1 MVSLVGAAA
10 MPVDDSRAVPAC
22 VEPDAN
28 AQLMNLYT
36 PETPP
41 RRMPPMLPSFDPLPG
56 VIARTPGAALPEPHF
71 PMKSLSPAV
80 LAEPDLSDL
89 CRAAAPRPAQA
100 ACVVWLTGLSGAGK
114 STLAEGLRAR
124 LVRCGVAVAVLDGD
138 TVRQGLSQGLGF
150 SEQDRRENVR
160 RIAEV
165 ARLLSAQGVLVVVAA
180 IAPRRA
186 QRALAR
192 QIVGPAYREV
202 HVDAPV
208 GLCEHRDV
216 KGLYARVRRGELTQF
231 TGVSDDYEMPTT
243 PDLRI
248 DTAALGIAE
257 AVQQL
262 TVALVGRWMAAGWTA
277 TPGAEPA

>member
-1 MVSLVGAAA
+1 
-10 MPVDDSRAVPAC
+10 
-22 VEPDAN
+22 
-28 AQLMNLYT
+28 
-36 PETPP
+36 
-41 RRMPPMLPSFDPLPG
+41 
-56 VIARTPGAALPEPHF
+56 
-71 PMKSLSPAV
+71 MKSLSPAV
-80 LAEPDLSDL
+80 LAGPDLSDL
-89 CRAAAPRPAQA
+89 RRAAAPRPAQA

-124 LVRCGVAVAVLDGD
+124 LLRCGVPVAVLDGD
-138 TVRQGLSQGLGF
+138 TVRQGLSRGLGF

-165 ARLLSAQGVLVVVAA
+165 AHLLSMQGVLVVVAA
-180 IAPRRA
+180 ISPRQA

-192 QIVGPAYREV
+192 QIVGSAYREV

-216 KGLYARVRRGELTQF
+216 KGLYARVRRGELSQF
-231 TGVSDDYEMPTT
+231 TGVSDAYEAPAA

-257 AVQQL
+257 AVQRL
-262 TVALVGRWMAAGWTA
+262 TVALVGRWMAAGRGGM
-277 TPGAEPA
+277 PGAELAR